1 MEHRGGHGR
10 RPRGGDYHDRKRNR
24 GPPPSS
30 RLDEVEDIEKRLG
43 SLIVR
48 VGDKATNTLQAN
60 LEALTG
66 ILERDFSK
74 HSEGILTTIMSCV
87 TELPM
92 KNAIYGA
99 LSGLLN
105 AKNYD
110 IGSSIVKTCFEHLTK
125 YLEQGEWLK
134 AKLTVRFFGELV
146 NANVILPTTLIIL
159 YDNLLSVLSESPI
172 KQDRADCYV
181 WIVMS
186 SLPWVARGI
195 CDRNPHDFMRI
206 VSVLDKYMQKRKE
219 TYDLSSLEVISVYKE
234 NPAYEQKEML
244 FVLWDQI
251 SALKDQDWEINTLVQ
266 PFTFFENILGGAQ
279 QHDLPV
285 LEVPKETPTMTY
297 PLPRIVFQLYDGD
310 YPELAKS
317 YTYPITRYLL
327 HEIISETI
335 HIYEVNRKECIKYLV
350 NVQYGFNNDVFVQS
364 PPKPD
369 EEDKKK
375 AATEGDKMEEDKED
389 GTWKCRLQEAII
401 EEIFAYIFRLP
412 EPQFK
417 QVYYTSLMA
426 ELCKAAPDT
435 FPLSLGRATK
445 TIYDRLN
452 TMDVECVHRFYDWF
466 AMHLSNFGFIWNW
479 SDWSAQLEE
488 DKASPKYVFIREGL
502 EKLIKLSY
510 YERVKGT
517 LPEDFLPM
525 IPPAAP
531 GIDFKYQ
538 TPGPDEGLN
547 NLVSTLVQKI
557 RAKASSD
564 DIQEILNAYVPM
576 NGAELDEK
584 ATTSLKFD
592 IVMQCVLM
600 VGSKSF
606 SHSLNVIERYL
617 AILQKHAATAEDKIT
632 AIEIVASCW
641 KHNTQFLGILL
652 DKLLNYRIVDPT
664 SIIAWI
670 FGDLSKTADR
680 AYKLEILQNT
690 LNKVISRVDLVQI
703 KVDSAKKDDAT
714 PEHIRSLESTLSVV
728 YREQKEV
735 FLAVFEKFV
744 TVLTEKIVECDS
756 NGIEVTNDWSYKW
769 IAGLFIAVGRLY
781 RKQIAGSLVTIESIV
796 FSEEVHPNVLELF
809 EKIKGLITDRNK
821 EMIYQLL

>member
-10 RPRGGDYHDRKRNR
+10 RSRGGDYHDRKRHR
-24 GPPPSS
+24 GPPPS
-30 RLDEVEDIEKRLG
+30 RLDEVEDIEKRLA
-43 SLIVR
+43 SLIIR

-74 HSEGILTTIMSCV
+74 HSEGILKTILSCIA
-87 TELPM
+87 ELPM

-99 LSGLLN
+99 LAGLLN
-105 AKNYD
+105 AKSYD
-110 IGSSIVKTCFEHLTK
+110 IGSAIVKACFEQLTK
-125 YLEQGEWLK
+125 SLEQGEWLK

-159 YDNLLSVLSESPI
+159 YDNLLSVLNEPSI
-172 KQDRADCYV
+172 KQDRADCFV
-181 WIVMS
+181 WIVLS

-195 CDRNPHDFMRI
+195 CDRNPHDFMRVI
-206 VSVLDKYMQKRKE
+206 SVLDKYMQKRKE
-219 TYDLSSLEVISVYKE
+219 TYDFSSLEVVSVYKE
-234 NPAYEQKEML
+234 DVAYEQKEML

-266 PFTFFENILGGAQ
+266 PFTYFESILGGAQ

-285 LEVPKETPTMTY
+285 LEVPKEAPSMTY
-297 PLPRIVFQLYDGD
+297 PLPRVVFQLYDGD
-310 YPELAKS
+310 YPSFAAA

-350 NVQYGFNNDVFVQS
+350 NVQYAFNSDIFIQT
-364 PPKPD
+364 PLQPAD
-369 EEDKKK
+369 EEKPS
-375 AATEGDKMEEDKED
+375 EGDKMEEDKE
-389 GTWKCRLQEAII
+389 GAWKCRLQEAII

-412 EPQFK
+412 QPEYK
-417 QVYYTSLMA
+417 QVYYTSLMS

-452 TMDVECVHRFYDWF
+452 AMDLECVHRFYDWF

-479 SDWSAQLEE
+479 SDWSAQLQE
-488 DKASPKYVFIREGL
+488 DKASPKYVFIREAL

-517 LPEDFLPM
+517 LPEDFLSM

-531 GIDFKYQ
+531 GIEFKYQ
-538 TPGPDEGLN
+538 TPGTDEDLN
-547 NLVSTLVQKI
+547 NLVSTLVQKL

-564 DIQEILNAYVPM
+564 DIQEILNAYVPA
-576 NGAELDEK
+576 NASELDEK
-584 ATTSLKFD
+584 AVTSLKFD

-617 AILQKHAATAEDKIT
+617 AILQKYAASAEDKIT
-632 AIEIVASCW
+632 TIEIVASCW

-664 SIIAWI
+664 SIIAWV

-690 LNKVISRVDLVQI
+690 LNKVISRVDLVQV
-703 KVDSAKKDDAT
+703 KVDSAKKDEAT

-744 TVLTEKIVECDS
+744 TVLTEKIVECES
-756 NGIEVTNDWSYKW
+756 SGIEPASNWLYKW
-769 IAGLFIAVGRLY
+769 IAGLFIAVGRLTLFQY
-781 RKQIAGSLVTIESIV
+781 RKQISGSLVTIESIV
-796 FSEEVHPNVLELF
+796 FSEAVHPSILKLF
-809 EKIKGLITDRNK
+809 EQVKRLITDRNK
-821 EMIYQLL
+821 EMVYQLS